1 MKNISPLKI
10 MVIMGTR
17 PEAIK
22 LAPIIR
28 LARENSKLFDPI
40 VVSTG
45 QHREILDQM
54 LTIFEIDVDHD
65 LRIMQHDQSLAEV
78 TSLAINRLNPIIS
91 SEKPDIVV
99 VQGDTTSTFAGALTA
114 FYNKVPVAH
123 IEAGLRTFD
132 KKEPFPE
139 EVNRCL
145 TSQLAEFHF
154 TPTQVSAD
162 NLLNEGI
169 KSEKIWVTGNTCID
183 SLLWLLKQKSIK
195 PNSETETRKILL
207 TTHRRENQGKPM
219 QSICEAILRLVDE
232 FPDLTVTYPV
242 HPSPGVRSIV
252 FPMLSSNPKIDLIE
266 PVDYE
271 QFVTL
276 LNDSHIILT
285 DSGGVQEEAPSL
297 GKPVLVLRDKTER
310 PEGVD
315 AGTLRLVGAD
325 SKKIYSEV
333 RNLLLDHDAYENM
346 SKVRNPYGD
355 GKSASRILDVLIDK
369 LYFKTNGRKSNSG
382 IPKTLT
388 DSGSFVQRAN
398 SQIQ

>member
-1 MKNISPLKI
+1 MKNRSLLKI
-10 MVIMGTR
+10 MTIMGTR
-17 PEAIK
+17 PEVIK

-28 LARENSKLFDPI
+28 LARENNKLFDPI

-54 LTIFEIDVDHD
+54 LTTFEIDVDHD
-65 LRIMQHDQSLAEV
+65 LQIMQHDQTLAEV

-91 SEKPDIVV
+91 AAKPDVV
-99 VQGDTTSTFAGALTA
+99 IVQGDTTSTFAGALTA
-114 FYNKVPVAH
+114 FYNKIPVAH

-132 KKEPFPE
+132 KTEPFPE

-145 TSQLAEFHF
+145 TSQLAEFHLA
-154 TPTQVSAD
+154 PTQVSAD

-195 PNSETETRKILL
+195 PNSRTEPRKILL

-219 QSICEAILRLVDE
+219 QSICTAILRLVNE
-232 FPDLTVTYPV
+232 FPDLTITYPV
-242 HPSPGVRSIV
+242 HPSPSVRNIV
-252 FPMLSSNPKIDLIE
+252 FPMLSTHPKINLIE

-271 QFVTL
+271 EFVGL
-276 LNDSHIILT
+276 LNESYLILT

-315 AGTLRLVGAD
+315 AGTLSLVGAN
-325 SKKIYSEV
+325 SEKIYSEV
-333 RNLLLDHDAYENM
+333 RKLLLDHNAYEKM
-346 SKVRNPYGD
+346 SKIRNPYGD
-355 GKSASRILDVLIDK
+355 GKSASRILDILVNE
-369 LYFKTNGRKSNSG
+369 LYFKMNGNIPNSEL
-382 IPKTLT
+382 PEMLT
-388 DSGSFVQRAN
+388 DSGSFV
-398 SQIQ
+398 